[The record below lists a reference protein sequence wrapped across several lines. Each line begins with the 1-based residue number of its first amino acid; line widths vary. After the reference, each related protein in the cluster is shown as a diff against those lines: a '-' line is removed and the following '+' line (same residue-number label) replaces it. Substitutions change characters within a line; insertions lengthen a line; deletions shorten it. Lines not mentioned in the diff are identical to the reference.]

1 MSKQKYKEAESLLVD
16 YVTGKLDAQ
25 MERRKLV
32 LKYPPKPKEELGVKV
47 QTTKRSD
54 QLENEV
60 INYLEDSTYN
70 RLKSDR
76 DMVKQF
82 LTYIVGYDND
92 TYQILNLFYRDG
104 KSWVHIA
111 EKVNIAQ
118 SSCRDRRTKAIKEL
132 VSWLNVS

>member
-1 MSKQKYKEAESLLVD
+1 MSKQKYKKAESLLVD

>member
-1 MSKQKYKEAESLLVD
+1 MSDYKKAESLLKD
-16 YVTGKLDAQ
+16 YVTGKLDAK

-32 LKYPPKPKEELGVKV
+32 LKYPPRPKEELGVKV
-47 QTTKRSD
+47 QTTRRND

-70 RLKSDR
+70 QLKNDR
-76 DMVKQF
+76 DTVKQF
-82 LTYIVGYDND
+82 LTYIVGYDSD
-92 TYQILNLFYRDG
+92 TYKILNLFYREG
-104 KSWVHIA
+104 KSWVAIA

-132 VSWLNVS
+132 ITWLDISED